1 MFRKSGIDICVT
13 FGVGEITRGFRPIPD
28 VDGGQCGVVYGR
40 PVATRKWAAC
50 ERRGPVPSRLITTS
64 SAPFREIIAGS
75 AAGGLGVDLRINH
88 ARCVPRR
95 AQSACP
101 VRPVNRG
108 ITQCP
113 RRRRRRLGPRCVRHS
128 LHHAIGRPRRIA
140 AVVPRTFRCGSN
152 RTTRGRY
159 AVIQGSG
166 STCRFDQSELP
177 DFINRREN

>member
-1 MFRKSGIDICVT
+1 LVARPAETDRD
-13 FGVGEITRGFRPIPD
+13 FGLRVEVETTTRVVPIPS
-28 VDGGQCGVVYGR
+28 
-40 PVATRKWAAC
+40 RKT
-50 ERRGPVPSRLITTS
+50 ETS
-64 SAPFREIIAGS
+64 SSLNSVRCGCEWTQRCDLASFVPARPTRAAPLREIIAGS

-88 ARCVPRR
+88 ARRVPRR